1 MAVGQVLWED
11 AELHGFVV
19 EPLERF
25 EQTCST
31 LSSLRNASTWGEV
44 RAAELAPWAREFVED
59 LAVSREE
66 DLERPVDDAER
77 WSYEEV
83 SESVVDR
90 VPLSHD
96 AASTQAWLGRDL
108 LEAHAR
114 ISGSSPG
121 GTSTGTR
128 CMIVRRSSRPFGM
141 QVTTRFIARGSC
153 KSCSRPSRWLL
164 RRARTLL

>member
-44 RAAELAPWAREFVED
+44 RAAELAPWAREFVEG

-121 GTSTGTR
+121 GHIDGYQVHDREAFLSALRDAGHDP
-128 CMIVRRSSRPFGM
+128 VHRPGFL
-141 QVTTRFIARGSC
+141 QELFEAV
-153 KSCSRPSRWLL
+153 
-164 RRARTLL
+164 